1 MAGRRVLGIV
11 AIVVGV
17 LGAVWDVLV
26 FWPKHPTR
34 GGPAALAF
42 FGIILILGVVL
53 VLIRG
58 SSKAQPGT

>member
-11 AIVVGV
+11 AIIIGV

-34 GGPAALAF
+34 GGPAGLAF
-42 FGIILILGVVL
+42 FGVILVLGVVL
-53 VLIRG
+53 VLVRG
-58 SSKAQPGT
+58 ASKAQSGS